1 MSITAKNKIVIF
13 HNIIT
18 QGYYDNNEKDQVK
31 NCSLWNTLSHHIGGR
46 FVFAE
51 GKKMISVSDIR
62 SD

>member
-13 HNIIT
+13 RNIIT

-31 NCSLWNTLSHHIGGR
+31 NCSPWNTLSHHIGGR

-51 GKKMISVSDIR
+51 GKKMIC
-62 SD
+62 